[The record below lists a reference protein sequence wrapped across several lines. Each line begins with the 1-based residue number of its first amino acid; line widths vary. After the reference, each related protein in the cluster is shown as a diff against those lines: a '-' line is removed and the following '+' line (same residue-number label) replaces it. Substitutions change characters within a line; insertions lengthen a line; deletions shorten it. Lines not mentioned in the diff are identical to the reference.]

1 MGSPAPFRVYP
12 LTLVLTLVAMCAFG
26 VFIVRD
32 YQDQGGIHGVALSG
46 APGQPAAAALATP
59 SVGGTGVA
67 APGAGS
73 SSVTNTTGGTAGQA
87 ATAGRTTGGGSAAT
101 KQACQNGT
109 IKLGAIIPIT
119 GPVTQQTAA
128 DALITYFKYK
138 VNAQG
143 GINGCQVDFTYL
155 DDGGLDNQ
163 KAAADARELVQE
175 DGVFAI
181 VGNIEPVTTGVTE
194 PYFAQ
199 QHVPVVGVDGV
210 GINEYNSQVEY
221 SFAESPDGFGI
232 STADFAKTKGCMKLA
247 VFYLDFDFGH
257 ESFNAMQNHI
267 NQTHS
272 GQSIV
277 YQNAENISSQS
288 YRTDTLSAEQSNPKP
303 DCVINIMDANSVTR
317 EFQAMQQNAWYPMIV
332 GTTSTSDPVVNGQE
346 KDWLSSPSHVVY
358 VQRNYQPANANIPEV
373 QEWVQMESRY
383 FGSQFDPNSYAEG
396 AWLAA
401 KTFTD
406 VATLLGSNLTRNTL
420 LQALDTLRAYHNGFE
435 PDISM
440 TRDHGPNKQVMWMQW
455 SASQDQYLP
464 ITGFQPW

>member
-1 MGSPAPFRVYP
+1 MGSPAPTRVYP

-32 YQDQGGIHGVALSG
+32 YQDQGGIHGVAYTG
-46 APGQPAAAALATP
+46 AAGAQAAVPLATP
-59 SVGGTGVA
+59 AVGATGVA

-73 SSVTNTTGGTAGQA
+73 SSVTNTTGGSAGQA
-87 ATAGRTTGGGSAAT
+87 GTAGHTTGGGTAST

-109 IKLGAIIPIT
+109 IKIGAIIPIT

-138 VNAQG
+138 VNGQG

-194 PYFAQ
+194 PYFVQ

-210 GINEYNSQVEY
+210 GVNEYNSPVEY

-232 STADFAKTKGCMKLA
+232 STVNFAKTKGCMKVA

-257 ESFNAMQNHI
+257 QSFSAMQN
-267 NQTHS
+267 QTGRN

-277 YQNAENISSQS
+277 YSNAENISSQS
-288 YRTDTLSAEQSNPKP
+288 YRTDTLSAMGSHP

-317 EFQAMQQNAWYPMIV
+317 EFQAMQQNGWYPMIV

-346 KDWLSSPSHVVY
+346 KDWLSNSSHVVY
-358 VQRNYQPANANIPEV
+358 VQRNYQPANANVPEV

-406 VATLLGSNLTRNTL
+406 AATLLGTNLTRNSL
-420 LQALDTLRAYHNGFE
+420 LQALDTMRAYHNGFE
-435 PDISM
+435 PDITMSN
-440 TRDHGPNKQVMWMQW
+440 DHGPNKQVMWMQW
-455 SASQDQYLP
+455 NAAQDQYLP